1 MQVHQHE
8 HIGGNMETKLT
19 GLAIGRLD
27 AAYESV
33 MTEYNT
39 RKGFLSAQSFMLP
52 WIQCKIV

>member
-1 MQVHQHE
+1 
-8 HIGGNMETKLT
+8 METKLT

-39 RKGFLSAQSFMLP
+39 RKGFLSAQSFMLNKP
-52 WIQCKIV
+52 IDKFTIVTLTHCIWYTR